1 MKKLYAIITKER
13 PEAKLSRTTAALYTS
28 RKKALDMIDALR
40 KNNPNIIWDVQE
52 WQETLTG
59 EYLPQD
65 L

>member
-1 MKKLYAIITKER
+1 MKKLYALITKER
-13 PEAKLSRTTAALYTS
+13 PEAIMPRTTTALYTS
-28 RKKALDMIDALR
+28 RKKALEMVDALR
-40 KNNPNIIWDVQE
+40 KNNPDIVWDVQE

>member
-1 MKKLYAIITKER
+1 MKKLYAVVTKDEL
-13 PEAKLSRTTAALYTS
+13 EARLPRTTTAIYTS
-28 RKKALDMIDALR
+28 HKEAVEMVEALR
-40 KNNPNIIWDVQE
+40 KSNSNIIWDVQE